1 MPAARE
7 LTQKIR
13 DAIPLSESM
22 QFTIDRLELDEIRVT
37 APLSPNIN
45 IHGTGFAGSI
55 YSLAVLTGWALCTH
69 IIDELGLDA
78 ELVVARAEIA
88 YRAPVKGDLDCRT
101 GTDAAQRAAF
111 LHAFRERG
119 KAKLVLD
126 IAVGDLPQANLHA
139 TFVAV
144 ARS

>member
-1 MPAARE
+1 MSAAGE

-13 DAIPLSESM
+13 DAIPLSDAM
-22 QFTIDRLELDEIRVT
+22 QFTIDRLELGEIRVT

-88 YRAPVKGDLDCRT
+88 YRAPVRGDLDCRAS
-101 GTDAAQRAAF
+101 TDAAQRAAF
-111 LHAFRERG
+111 LQSFQERG
-119 KAKLVLD
+119 KGKLVLD
-126 IAVGDLPQANLHA
+126 ITVGDLPQARLQA

-144 ARS
+144 ARP

>member
-1 MPAARE
+1 MSAARE

-13 DAIPLSESM
+13 NTIPLSEAM
-22 QFTIDRLELDEIRVT
+22 QFSIDRLELDQIRVT
-37 APLSPNIN
+37 APLAPNIN

-69 IIDELGLDA
+69 IIDQLGLDA

-88 YRAPVKGDLDCRT
+88 YRAPVNGDLVCRAS
-101 GTDAAQRAAF
+101 TDAAQRDVFLQAF
-111 LHAFRERG
+111 SQRG
-119 KAKLVLD
+119 KGKLVLD
-126 IAVGDLPQANLHA
+126 ITVGDLPQASMQA

-144 ARS
+144 ART